1 MNFDAFFVSLLS
13 PMVLAFVLGIIATRL
28 GSDLKFPDAV
38 YTFLTI
44 YLLTAIGI
52 KGGYKLS
59 ITPFSEL
66 ILPLLA
72 GLALSIG
79 IPIWTYLLMRRAKFS
94 VPDAASL
101 AAHYGSVSAVTFSG
115 AIAFF
120 DSLRAQALVASP
132 GLTEA
137 QFATMGLQPEGFLPG
152 LLASMEVPAIL
163 IALAIARMRSPRT
176 QQGTQQG
183 AQQGASLGE
192 VVRELLVGRSSLL
205 LLGFLAIGLLTG
217 KSGFSQVAPFFDA
230 PFRGLLTLFLLE
242 AGLVTGRRLGD
253 LRKVGWP
260 LIAFAL
266 LMPLVH
272 AVIALFLAHAVGLSL
287 AGAVVFATL
296 AASAS
301 YIAAP
306 AATRIA
312 LPEANPGLTLTASLV
327 ITFPM
332 NNLIGIPLYYALAQ
346 LIYGL

>member
-1 MNFDAFFVSLLS
+1 
-13 PMVLAFVLGIIATRL
+13 
-28 GSDLKFPDAV
+28 
-38 YTFLTI
+38 
-44 YLLTAIGI
+44 
-52 KGGYKLS
+52 
-59 ITPFSEL
+59 
-66 ILPLLA
+66 
-72 GLALSIG
+72 
-79 IPIWTYLLMRRAKFS
+79 
-94 VPDAASL
+94 
-101 AAHYGSVSAVTFSG
+101 
-115 AIAFF
+115 
-120 DSLRAQALVASP
+120 
-132 GLTEA
+132 
-137 QFATMGLQPEGFLPG
+137 
-152 LLASMEVPAIL
+152 
-163 IALAIARMRSPRT
+163 
-176 QQGTQQG
+176 
-183 AQQGASLGE
+183 LGE

-217 KSGFSQVAPFFDA
+217 KSGFSQVALFFDA